1 MEIIPHSSDKKL
13 RVLKIVV
20 GGAALIGLGAGK
32 LLWDLRPRS
41 MAVAKK
47 VDLDQFL
54 GHWYEIARKPVVT
67 ERSSFK
73 NIRLEYTLQ
82 SENHLNL
89 ELRYQTKEGRIGQFH
104 ADIKIVNA
112 PDNSKFLIKYLP
124 SIFRYLRKGHHWIMQ
139 IDPKGQVV
147 LIGNPN
153 RKSLWLL
160 ARSPQLDSSIVEE
173 YLNIAKTAGFKLN
186 DLITVKHE

>member
-1 MEIIPHSSDKKL
+1 MGINRHSSDKKL
-13 RVLKIVV
+13 RILKIAV
-20 GGAALIGLGAGK
+20 GSAALLGLGAGK

-41 MAVAKK
+41 MAVAKT
-47 VDLDQFL
+47 VDLDKFL
-54 GHWYEIARKPVVT
+54 GSWYEIARKPVVT

-124 SIFRYLRKGHHWIMQ
+124 SIFRYLRKGHHWIMR
-139 IDPKGQVV
+139 IDPQGQVV

-160 ARSPQLDSSIVEE
+160 ARTPQLDENIIEQ
-173 YLNIAKTAGFKLN
+173 YLNIAKEAGFKLN
-186 DLITVKHE
+186 DLIRVKHQ